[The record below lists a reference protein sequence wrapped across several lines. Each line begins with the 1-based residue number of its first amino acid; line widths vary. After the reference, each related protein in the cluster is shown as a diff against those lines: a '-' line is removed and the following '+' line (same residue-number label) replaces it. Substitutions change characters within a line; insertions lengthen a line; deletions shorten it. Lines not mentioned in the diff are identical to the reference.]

1 MERTLQAATR
11 AAVGSVAA
19 VSGPVRRFVSAL
31 ALAVAAVV
39 ASGVAD
45 ARPAAAAP
53 GERITSFSSDLVI
66 ERDGS
71 LAVREQIIYD
81 FGANQRH
88 GIFRYLPDR
97 FPCEGAAIGPSCP
110 KDHDRVTPIRDLQVS
125 MDGGSVPVKTERQ
138 GNTTVWRIGDA
149 DRTVTG
155 SHVYEISYLLTGTFN
170 PTSDGGAVLGWNAT
184 GTGWDVPF
192 DEVVVTISAPTS
204 DYQLRC
210 VRGPAG
216 SNEPCA
222 EGRLVQERD
231 LGAGDNVT
239 VTLTFAP
246 GIIDRTDPILREQ
259 QTLARAFRLSPGSGA
274 LTALTALL
282 GGGLAWRTAHRGRD
296 RRFAGGDIE
305 LAMGRAGEA
314 ETTRGVFEKLPAVME
329 FTPPNK
335 IRPGQMG
342 ALVDERVDNRDVTAT
357 IVDLA
362 IRGHLRIVQV
372 DKHDWELTRL
382 DRADDGLRSF
392 ESLLLTELFETGNPV
407 RLSSLKQKW
416 AGSYA
421 KVRTA
426 VYQDL
431 VDSGW
436 YAGRP
441 DRARGI
447 ATAKGGALLA
457 AGVAAGIALGQR
469 TTLTLAAIPLVVAGI
484 VTLVLAR
491 RAGARTAGGTAMAA
505 RSAGFKRLIETPT
518 QEEMA
523 RFAERHDVFIEY
535 LPFAIVFGCA
545 TQWAG
550 RFAALGALP
559 PPTVGWYVPL
569 PGGYHGDDAWDGIA
583 ASVSGFAGSA
593 GASLAAA
600 AASGGSGSGG
610 GGGGFSSG
618 GGFGGGG
625 GGSW

>member
-1 MERTLQAATR
+1 MDRTLQ

-19 VSGPVRRFVSAL
+19 VSGPVRRFVSSL
-31 ALAVAAVV
+31 ALAAAAVV
-39 ASGVAD
+39 ALGLAAV
-45 ARPAAAAP
+45 RPAAAAD

-71 LAVREQIIYD
+71 LAVTEQIIYD
-81 FGANQRH
+81 FGSNERH

-97 FPCEGAAIGPSCP
+97 FPCEGDAIGPSCP
-110 KDHDRVTPIRDLQVS
+110 KDHDRVTPIRDLKVT

-138 GNTTVWRIGDA
+138 GNTTVWRIGDG
-149 DRTVTG
+149 DRTVSG
-155 SHVYEISYLLTGTFN
+155 SHVYSISYLLTGTFN

-184 GTGWDVPF
+184 GSGWDVPI
-192 DEVVVTISAPTS
+192 DEVVVTITAPTGE

-210 VRGPAG
+210 ARGPAG
-216 SNEPCA
+216 STDPCA
-222 EGRLVQERD
+222 EGRLVQEKG
-231 LGAGDNVT
+231 LNAGDNVT

-259 QTLARAFRLSPGSGA
+259 QTFARAFRLSAGSGA
-274 LTALTALL
+274 LTALTALA
-282 GGGLAWRTAHRGRD
+282 GGALAWRTGRKGRD
-296 RRFAGGDIE
+296 RRFAGGDVE

-329 FTPPNK
+329 FAPPNK

-382 DRADDGLRSF
+382 DKRDDGLLAF

-416 AGSYA
+416 SGSYA

-441 DRARGI
+441 DRARGF
-447 ATAKGGALLA
+447 AAAKGFALLA

-469 TTLTLAAIPLVVAGI
+469 TTLTLAAVPLVVAGL

-491 RAGARTAGGTAMAA
+491 RAGQRTAAGTAMAA
-505 RSAGFKRLIETPT
+505 RSAGFKRLVETPT

-559 PPTVGWYVPL
+559 PPTIGWYVPL
-569 PGGYHGDDAWDGIA
+569 PGGYHGHDAWDDIA

-600 AASGGSGSGG
+600 AASGGSGGG

>member
-1 MERTLQAATR
+1 MERTLQAA
-11 AAVGSVAA
+11 VDSVAA
-19 VSGPVRRFVSAL
+19 VSGPVRRFVSSL
-31 ALAVAAVV
+31 ALAVAALVV
-39 ASGVAD
+39 VGVAD
-45 ARPAAAAP
+45 ARPAAADP

-81 FGANQRH
+81 FGTNQRH

-97 FPCEGAAIGPSCP
+97 FPCEGAAVGPSCP
-110 KDHDRVTPIRDLQVS
+110 KDHDRVTPIRDLKVS
-125 MDGGSVPVKTERQ
+125 MDGGPVPVKTERQ

-149 DRTVTG
+149 DRTITG
-155 SHVYEISYLLTGTFN
+155 SHVYQISYLLTGTFN

-184 GTGWDVPF
+184 GTGWDVPI
-192 DEVVVTISAPTS
+192 DEVVVTITAPTGV
-204 DYQLRC
+204 DYDLRC

-216 SNEPCA
+216 SNQPCG
-222 EGRLVQERD
+222 EGRLVQERG
-231 LGAGDNVT
+231 LNAGDNVT

-246 GIIDRTDPILREQ
+246 GIIDRTEPILRER
-259 QTLARAFRLSPGSGA
+259 QTLARAFRLSTGSGV

-282 GGGLAWRTAHRGRD
+282 GGGLAWRTARRGRD
-296 RRFAGGDIE
+296 RRFAGGDVE
-305 LAMGRAGEA
+305 LAMGRPGEA
-314 ETTRGVFEKLPAVME
+314 ETTRGVFERLPAVME
-329 FTPPNK
+329 FAPPNK

-342 ALVDERVDNRDVTAT
+342 ALVDEHVDNRDVTAT

-382 DRADDGLRSF
+382 DKAGGDLLAF

-416 AGSYA
+416 SGSYA

-426 VYQDL
+426 IYQDL

-447 ATAKGGALLA
+447 AVAKGFGLLA

-469 TTLTLAAIPLVVAGI
+469 TTLTLAAIPLVLAGL
-484 VTLVLAR
+484 VTLALATK
-491 RAGARTAGGTAMAA
+491 AGRRTASGTAMAA
-505 RSAGFKRLIETPT
+505 RSAGFKRLVETPT

-569 PGGYHGDDAWDGIA
+569 AGGYHGHDAWDDIA

-600 AASGGSGSGG
+600 AASGGSSGG